1 MQRQDN
7 YNRKMNEPC
16 DPSCPAAIQFMAM
29 AGVEQ
34 QSSNA
39 IYVHSNNLAMQYVV
53 QSNNLAM
60 QYMYNP
66 TIQQSH
72 NLAMHYM
79 CNPTIWQ
86 CNICAMLQSGN
97 AFFWATICNRTQ
109 RNFITSSHH
118 AFLISG
124 CWPTIT
130 VGGASSWGWMHFF
143 SYLWLTQLH
152 RQTFLFIS
160 DQLQLLQAPKCL
172 LSGIPMKSES
182 YHFSI
187 INLKCKES
195 SCYRCI
201 KRVFFLSL
209 LFHKWI
215 KR

>member
-1 MQRQDN
+1 MQ
-7 YNRKMNEPC
+7 
-16 DPSCPAAIQFMAM
+16 S
-29 AGVEQ
+29 
-34 QSSNA
+34 
-39 IYVHSNNLAMQYVV
+39 VV
-53 QSNNLAM
+53 
-60 QYMYNP
+60 
-66 TIQQSH
+66 QSH

-79 CNPTIWQ
+79 CNPTILQ
-86 CNICAMLQSGN
+86 CNICVMLQSGN
-97 AFFWATICNRTQ
+97 ALFWATICNRTQ
-109 RNFITSSHH
+109 RNFIASSHH